1 LESSSEVKRRIP
13 RLFFVTLLAAL
24 LSFAPNMR
32 RAARAARGEDGD
44 AWLSVRSQNFLVVGQ
59 ARERELR
66 RVAARLEEYRA
77 AFSRLL
83 SAEHFDSSVPTTV
96 VVFRDAR
103 AYQPFKP
110 LHDGRPESSVAGY
123 FQPGAEV
130 NYITLALDS
139 ETAGGP
145 STLLHEYTHLL
156 VNNYFSAAPLWLRE
170 GLAEFYSTTRVSAD
184 RRRLTTGA
192 PLPARVRELRAR
204 PLIHL
209 RALFDVDRQSPY
221 YHEPEKRALF
231 YAESWALVH
240 YLLEGRGGERRA
252 LLARFV
258 ELLASGETADA
269 AFREAFRA
277 GPEELESELSAYV
290 RQSAY
295 GESTE
300 TLEETLDF
308 DTRLQTKP
316 LERAAVLACLGDLL
330 LRTDRA
336 DEAEPYLTES
346 VNLDPALE
354 RARVSLGVLRLRQNR
369 FAEARAELERAVAAD
384 AQDYLAHFYLADA
397 LRREGAGTDA
407 AKISVADYEARTEA
421 VRSELRKSIE
431 IAPGFVEA
439 YRLLA
444 AVEIER
450 GERPEEAEPVIAR
463 AMQLAPRRKDLVL
476 LLAEAKLSEGEFEE
490 ARRLAEP
497 LSQKADA
504 HLREQAKELLA
515 HVDAREGAAARAKA
529 RDEEAAAEP
538 EASAPVQ
545 PCDMPAYGG
554 PQRKPLRFAG
564 EQVCGR
570 LTEIACDADSV
581 VLRVESGARTL
592 NLRAP
597 DLGDI
602 RFVTYTT
609 AVKTGRLACGVR
621 DPANLVLVTFRP
633 KRDGAQ
639 DSDGEAV
646 AVEFIPEDWS
656 H

>member
-1 LESSSEVKRRIP
+1 VKKRSP
-13 RLFFVTLLAAL
+13 QLFFVTLLAAL
-24 LSFAPNMR
+24 VALAPDTTR
-32 RAARAARGEDGD
+32 TTRAAHGGDAD

-66 RVAARLEEYRA
+66 RVAVRLEEYRA

-83 SAEHFDSSVPTTV
+83 SAQHFDPSVPTTV
-96 VVFRDAR
+96 FVFRDDR

-110 LHDGRPESSVAGY
+110 LHEGKTESTVAGY

-156 VNNYFSAAPLWLRE
+156 VNNYFRAAPLWLKE

-184 RRRLTTGA
+184 RRRLTLGV
-192 PLPARVRELRAR
+192 PLPHRVRELRAHA
-204 PLIHL
+204 LIPL
-209 RALFDVDRQSPY
+209 RALFEVDQPSPY

-252 LLARFV
+252 TLSRFV
-258 ELLASGETADA
+258 ELLASGETADG
-269 AFREAFRA
+269 AFRDSFQTSVEA
-277 GPEELESELSAYV
+277 LESELAGYV
-290 RQSAY
+290 RQSNY
-295 GESTE
+295 GESSDA
-300 TLEETLDF
+300 LERPLDF
-308 DTRLQTKP
+308 DTQLQTRP
-316 LERAAVLACLGDLL
+316 LARAEALAYLGDLL

-336 DEAEPYLTES
+336 DEAEPYLLQSLE
-346 VNLDPALE
+346 LDPRLPRAL
-354 RARVSLGVLRLRQNR
+354 VSLGVLRLRQNR
-369 FAEARAELERAVAAD
+369 FAEARETLGRAVAAD
-384 AQDYLAHFYLADA
+384 PQDRLAHFHLAEA
-397 LRREGAGTDA
+397 LYREGASDA
-407 AKISVADYEARTEA
+407 ADKTNVAEFEARTEA
-421 VRSELRKSIE
+421 VRAELRKSIE
-431 IAPGFVEA
+431 IAPAFVEA

-444 AVEIER
+444 TVEIER
-450 GERPEEAEPVIAR
+450 GDRPEEAERIIKR
-463 AMQLAPRRKDLVL
+463 ATRLAPRRQDFVL
-476 LLAEAKLSEGEFEE
+476 LLAAAKLSEGRFEE

-497 LSQKADA
+497 LAQKG
-504 HLREQAKELLA
+504 
-515 HVDAREGAAARAKA
+515 DARLRVQAQEILKHINAGEELSARMKA
-529 RDEEAAAEP
+529 RDEEATPEP

-545 PCDMPAYGG
+545 PCDMPALGG

-570 LTEIACDADSV
+570 LTDIECDADSV

-597 DLGDI
+597 DLRAI

-609 AVKTGRLACGVR
+609 AVKTGRLACGLR
-621 DPANLVLVTFRP
+621 DPANLVLVTFRE
-633 KRDGAQ
+633 KRGGAQ

-646 AVEFIPEDWS
+646 AVEFIPEGWN